1 MTTVAPGVHPNQARK
16 ERVTLALG
24 NPVFFGEFYMRP
36 YDAVWREVGPL
47 PMVCHEMLA
56 FAAQAKRGVI
66 ITPPEWLKTTTISQ
80 LYPLW
85 RTFEHTALGKPITG
99 MLLSEGAGLA
109 EKNMSVVRWHIEHN
123 ERLAS
128 DFRDKTGAPLVR
140 PSEDEQ
146 KWNESEITIQR
157 LGTSKDPT
165 WQARGLDSID
175 PQGSR
180 LTYLIGDD
188 VTTPR
193 TANSPT
199 MQEKSLRLWDT
210 QFTMRVLDH
219 GQAIVAGNYNHP
231 RDMLSSLA
239 GRPAYAVL
247 KRPALHV
254 PGDPS
259 KAPDDPTDPDAIE
272 SLPEKWPRRR
282 LEEARHE
289 KPNRFR
295 RIFLLDSRA
304 EQGERLKVEWVTLI
318 SAEETPRDCVYV
330 MAVDP
335 APGGEGDDDDFFN
348 VTVGALHREHL
359 DLIVS
364 HDMRG
369 TTTDQVELVSAYY
382 DQFANRDGGVRAIGG
397 AKVSLDRY
405 FRGAL
410 AIHREDIGRKLVEVS
425 IPGSKTDRITEE
437 RLEGLGP
444 YAKNSYLRIRET
456 AWVELT
462 SAPEDRHQELSL
474 SEQWRDFPAIPHDD
488 KLDGADVLV
497 RTALEHG
504 GRGRK
509 RKVKVGTSR

>member
-1 MTTVAPGVHPNQARK
+1 MSTAVAPGVHPNQARK
-16 ERVTLALG
+16 ERVTAALA

-36 YDAVWREVGPL
+36 YDAVWREAGPL
-47 PMVCHEMLA
+47 PRVCHEMLA
-56 FAAQAKRGVI
+56 FAARVKRGVI
-66 ITPPEWLKTTTISQ
+66 MTPPEWLKTTTISQ

-85 RTFEHTALGKPITG
+85 RTYEHVSLGVPITG

-109 EKNMSVVRWHIEHN
+109 EKNLSVVRWHIEHN

-128 DFRDKTGAPLVR
+128 DFRDEAGRPLVR

-146 KWNESEITIQR
+146 KWNETEITVQR
-157 LGTSKDPT
+157 LGTAKDPT

-175 PQGSR
+175 PQGAR

-210 QFTMRVLDH
+210 QFTMRVLDQ
-219 GQAIVAGNYNHP
+219 GQAILAGNYNHP
-231 RDMLSSLA
+231 RDMLSALS

-247 KRPALHV
+247 RRPALHV
-254 PGDPS
+254 PGDRS
-259 KAPDDPTDPDAIE
+259 VAPDDPTDQTAIE

-282 LEEARHE
+282 LEEARAE
-289 KPNRFR
+289 KPNRYR

-318 SAEETPRDCVYV
+318 AAEETPNTAAFV
-330 MAVDP
+330 MSVDP

-348 VTVGALHREHL
+348 VTVGALHGEHL
-359 DLIVS
+359 DVIVS

-369 TTTDQVELVSAYY
+369 STTDQVELVEAYH
-382 DQFANRDGGVRAIGG
+382 DRFSRLGAGVRCIGG
-397 AKVSLDRY
+397 AKVALDRY

-410 AIHREDIGRKLVEVS
+410 TIHRRDIGTKLVEVS
-425 IPGSKTDRITEE
+425 IPGSKEE
-437 RLEGLGP
+437 RIEGLGP
-444 YAKNSYLRIRET
+444 FAKNGWLRVRES
-456 AWVELT
+456 AWVQLT
-462 SAPEDRHQELSL
+462 SAAGDRHQELSL

-488 KLDGADVLV
+488 KLDGIDVLA

-504 GRGRK
+504 GRRE
-509 RKVKVGTSR
+509 RTVTVG

>member
-1 MTTVAPGVHPNQARK
+1 MSVTAAPGVHPEQARAR
-16 ERVTLALG
+16 RVEMALG
-24 NPVFFGEFYMRP
+24 NPVFFGEFYVRP
-36 YDAVWREVGPL
+36 YDAVWRESGPL
-47 PMVCHEMLA
+47 PQVCHEMLA
-56 FAAQAKRGVI
+56 FALQIRRGVVM
-66 ITPPEWLKTTTISQ
+66 TPPEWLKTTVLSH

-85 RTFEHTALGKPITG
+85 RTYEYATFERPITG

-109 EKNMSVVRWHIEHN
+109 EKNLSVVSWHIEHN

-128 DFRDKTGAPLVR
+128 DFRDKAGAPLVR
-140 PSEDEQ
+140 PSESEENWTDA
-146 KWNESEITIQR
+146 EITIQR
-157 LGTSKDPT
+157 PGTSKDPT

-193 TANSPT
+193 TAGSPT

-210 QFTMRVLDH
+210 QFTMRVLDR

-239 GRPAYAVL
+239 GRPSYAVL

-254 PGDPS
+254 DGDLAT
-259 KAPDDPTDPDAIE
+259 APDDPTDPSAIE

-282 LEEARHE
+282 LEEARRE

-295 RIFLLDSRA
+295 RIFLLDSHA
-304 EQGERLKVEWVTLI
+304 EQGERLKTEWVTLI
-318 SAEETPRDCVYV
+318 AGEETPIAQATFI
-330 MAVDP
+330 MSLDP
-335 APGGEGDDDDFFN
+335 APGGSGDDDDFFN
-348 VTVGALHREHL
+348 ITVGAMHGEHL
-359 DLIVS
+359 DVIVS

-369 TTTDQVELVSAYY
+369 TTTDQVELVAAYH
-382 DQFANRDGGVRAIGG
+382 DRFSRLGNGVRVIGG
-397 AKVSLDRY
+397 AKVALDRY

-410 AIHREDIGRKLVEVS
+410 SIHRRDIGAKLVEVS
-425 IPGSKTDRITEE
+425 IPGGKEE

-444 YAKNSYLRIRET
+444 YAKNGYLRIREA
-456 AWVELT
+456 AWVDLT
-462 SAPEDRHQELSL
+462 SAPADRHQELSL

-488 KLDGADVLV
+488 KLDGVDVLV

-504 GRGRK
+504 GGGGE
-509 RKVKVGTSR
+509 KVYEV

>member
-1 MTTVAPGVHPNQARK
+1 MSAAPGVHPNQSRR
-16 ERVTLALG
+16 ERVTAALA

-36 YDAVWREVGPL
+36 YDATWREVGPL
-47 PMVCHEMLA
+47 PHVCHEMLA
-56 FAAQAKRGVI
+56 FALGVRRGVI
-66 ITPPEWLKTTTISQ
+66 MTPPEWLKTTMISH

-85 RTFEHTALGKPITG
+85 RTYEHAARNLPITG

-109 EKNMSVVRWHIEHN
+109 ERNLSVVSWHIEHN

-128 DFRDKTGAPLVR
+128 DFRDHTGAPLVR
-140 PSEDEQ
+140 PSESEE
-146 KWNESEITIQR
+146 KWTDTEITIQR
-157 LGTSKDPT
+157 LGTAKDPT

-180 LTYLIGDD
+180 LTYLVGDD

-193 TANSPT
+193 TAGSPT

-210 QFTMRVLDH
+210 QFTMRVLEH
-219 GQAIVAGNYNHP
+219 GQAIIAGNYNHP
-231 RDMLSSLA
+231 RDMLSQLMA
-239 GRPAYAVL
+239 RPSYAVL

-254 PGDPS
+254 KGDPS
-259 KAPDDPTDPDAIE
+259 TAPDDPTDPEAVE

-282 LEEARHE
+282 LEEARRE
-289 KPNRFR
+289 KPNRYR

-304 EQGERLKVEWVTLI
+304 EQGERLKVEWVELI
-318 SAEETPRDCVYV
+318 GVDETPLHECVFV
-330 MAVDP
+330 MSIDP
-335 APGGEGDDDDFFN
+335 APGGEGTDDDFFN
-348 VTVGALHREHL
+348 VSVGALHGEHL

-369 TTTDQVELVSAYY
+369 TTTDQVELVEAYH
-382 DQFANRDGGVRAIGG
+382 DRFGRIGGGVRVIGG
-397 AKVSLDRY
+397 AKVALDRY

-410 AIHREDIGRKLVEVS
+410 SIHRPNIGAKLVEVS
-425 IPGSKTDRITEE
+425 IPGSKEE

-444 YAKNSYLRIRET
+444 YAKNGYLRVRES

-462 SAPEDRHQELSL
+462 SAAEDRHQELSL

-488 KLDGADVLV
+488 KLDGVDVLI

-504 GRGRK
+504 AGGSE
-509 RKVKVGTSR
+509 VVHEI